1 MLCMNTPDTT
11 TLQPWHHTTSRGL
24 TLRGANTPLT
34 GKPVVHFLH
43 GTGFSGL
50 TYWPLLRRLLPQFD
64 IAVTNAQ
71 GHGGSDTGKKFLG
84 WEANAALVHEALQQ
98 RKKAWGDVPVI
109 GMGHSFGGILT
120 TVIANR
126 QPPVFDRL
134 VLLDPI
140 FLPPSHILLSATLRA
155 FGQMHRMPMVK
166 GALSRRAHWP
176 DREAARKSLYQR
188 GVFRGWDDEAFNA
201 YIDHA
206 LHERVD
212 GLHLHAP
219 PWLEAQVFSGY
230 ANRIWRDIRRLRIPC
245 HIISGDKTFAHV
257 KNGAHR
263 AMQLNPRITH
273 HVVAGGHCFM
283 QERPA
288 LAAEAVLATLLDP
301 AAATR

>member
-1 MLCMNTPDTT
+1 MNTPDPTT
-11 TLQPWHHTTSRGL
+11 TLLPWHHTTSRGL
-24 TLRGANTPLT
+24 TLRGVHTPLT

-84 WEANAALVHEALQQ
+84 WEANAALLHEALLA
-98 RKKAWGDVPVI
+98 RKAEWGDVPLI

-126 QPPVFDRL
+126 QPAVFDRL

-140 FLPPSHILLSATLRA
+140 FLPPSHIVLSSVIRSL
-155 FGQMHRMPMVK
+155 GLMHRMPMVK
-166 GALSRRAHWP
+166 GALARRAHWP
-176 DREAARKSLYQR
+176 DRDAARKSLYQR
-188 GVFRGWDDEAFNA
+188 GVFRGWDDEAFHA

-206 LHERVD
+206 LHERDD

-219 PWLEAQVFSGY
+219 PWLEAQVFAGY
-230 ANRIWRDIRRLRIPC
+230 ANSIWRNIRRLAIPC
-245 HIISGDKTFAHV
+245 HVIAGNKTFAHV
-257 KNGAHR
+257 KNGMLR
-263 AMQLNPRITH
+263 AQQLNPRVTTAT
-273 HVVAGGHCFM
+273 VPGGHCFM

-288 LAAEAVLATLLDP
+288 VGAEAVLAALLDP
-301 AAATR
+301 ASASR

>member
-1 MLCMNTPDTT
+1 MPAELPDQH
-11 TLQPWHHTTSRGL
+11 LLHPWHYTTSRGI

-71 GHGGSDTGKKFLG
+71 GHGGSDTGNKFLG
-84 WEANAALVHEALQQ
+84 WATNAVLIHEALQH
-98 RKKAWGDVPVI
+98 RKAQWGNVPVI

-120 TVIANR
+120 TLVANR
-126 QPPVFDRL
+126 QPAVFDRL

-140 FLPPSHILLSATLRA
+140 FLPPSHIVLSSLLRA
-155 FGQMHRMPMVK
+155 TGLIKKAPMVK
-166 GALSRRAHWP
+166 LASQRRAHWP
-176 DREAARKSLYQR
+176 DRDAARQSLYQR

-206 LHERVD
+206 LAERDD

-230 ANRIWRDIRRLRIPC
+230 ANSIWRNIRQLRIPC
-245 HIISGDKTFAHV
+245 HVIIGDKTFAHV
-257 KNGAHR
+257 SNGLQR
-263 AMQLNPRITH
+263 ALRLNPLVSQT
-273 HVVAGGHCFM
+273 VVPGGHCFM
-283 QERPA
+283 QEQPA
-288 LAAEAVLATLLDP
+288 VAAAAVLSALQADANRLLD
-301 AAATR
+301 